1 MREGYVHGYGG
12 REHERL
18 NDQAGALVDLLHR
31 DTSYPAG
38 SRVLEAGCGTGAQT
52 VILAERCPHAR
63 FTSVDLSETS
73 LAAARERVAAG
84 GFTNVTFRRA
94 DVYDP
99 PFEAGAFDHVFVCFL
114 LEHLSRPVE
123 ALRALRKVVKPG
135 GTVTVIEGDAG
146 SAFFHPDDPAAR
158 RVVDC
163 LIDRQAAAGGDAL
176 IGRRLYP
183 LLVEAGFEGVGVSPR
198 FVYADGS
205 RPDLQDRF
213 TRRTFTAMIE
223 GVREAAVE
231 AGLLDA
237 ATFDRGIAALR
248 RTAEADASFC
258 FTFFKATAR
267 R

>member
-1 MREGYVHGYGG
+1 MREGYVHGYGD

-18 NDQAGALVDLLHR
+18 DDQAGALVDLLHH
-31 DTSYPAG
+31 DTFYEQG
-38 SRVLEAGCGTGAQT
+38 SEVLEAGCGTGAQT
-52 VILAERCPHAR
+52 VILAARSPLAR

-73 LAAARERVAAG
+73 LATARQRVEAAG
-84 GFTNVTFRRA
+84 LANVTFRPA
-94 DVYDP
+94 DVYDL
-99 PFEAGAFDHVFVCFL
+99 PFEPGSFDHVFVCFL
-114 LEHLSRPVE
+114 LEHLSRPLE
-123 ALRALRKVVKPG
+123 ALRALRTVVRPG

-146 SAFFHPDDPAAR
+146 SAFFHPDDPAAH
-158 RVVDC
+158 VVVAC

-183 LLVEAGFEGVGVSPR
+183 LLVEAGLKQVEVSPR

-223 GVREAAVE
+223 GVGPAAVE

-237 ATFDRGIAALR
+237 ATFERGIAALR
-248 RTAEADASFC
+248 RTAEPDASFC
-258 FTFFKATAR
+258 FTFFKSTGR